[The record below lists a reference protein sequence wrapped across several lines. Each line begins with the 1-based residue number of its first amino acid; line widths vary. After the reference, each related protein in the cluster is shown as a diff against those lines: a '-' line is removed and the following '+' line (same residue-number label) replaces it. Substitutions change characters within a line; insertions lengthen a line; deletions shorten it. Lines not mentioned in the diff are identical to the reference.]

1 MYKSQ
6 IGQDE
11 FIDNFF
17 QKKEGLIFLDIGAHD
32 GVSLSN
38 TYFLEKNRNWSGI
51 CVEPQPSEF
60 EKLKN
65 NRNCVC
71 LNVAISD
78 YEGETNFTH
87 IEGYANMLSGID
99 ENYDE
104 RHRDRIQSEVEVYG
118 GKINNIKVTVK
129 KLQTILD
136 EENLLDIDFCSIDTE
151 GSEFKIL
158 KSIDFSRT
166 NIKVFIIEKNY
177 NDFSVRNFLE
187 SKGYELYKT
196 IEWDDV
202 FVKK

>member
-51 CVEPQPSEF
+51 CIEPQPSEF

-104 RHRDRIQSEVEVYG
+104 RHRNRIQSEVEVYG

-187 SKGYELYKT
+187 SKGYDLYKT